1 MSREMSAI
9 AACPLARPVPP
20 SAVRTAQQCRSSSRH
35 TQFSLLGSL
44 ENRAPWLKPQLYTS
58 QAVKG
63 RYRTLDLARPG
74 IVLVHRASA
83 KGLGF
88 DTVVIPDAH
97 TDAATD
103 PTSAALRMTYYVLAT
118 P

>member
-1 MSREMSAI
+1 M
-9 AACPLARPVPP
+9 
-20 SAVRTAQQCRSSSRH
+20 
-35 TQFSLLGSL
+35 
-44 ENRAPWLKPQLYTS
+44 YTS
-58 QAVKG
+58 QAVNG

-88 DTVVIPDAH
+88 DTVVIPDTH

-103 PTSAALRMTYYVLAT
+103 PTSSALRMTYYVLAT
-118 P
+118 RARRELHFAYEGGTEPPLLAQVTPGVLMRG